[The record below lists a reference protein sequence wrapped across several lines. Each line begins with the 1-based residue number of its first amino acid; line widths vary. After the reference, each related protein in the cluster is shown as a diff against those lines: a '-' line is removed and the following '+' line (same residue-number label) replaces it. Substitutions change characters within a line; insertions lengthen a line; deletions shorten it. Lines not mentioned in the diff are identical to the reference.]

1 MKHYRSRA
9 LAAAVVALT
18 VGGAFSLTGCS
29 AASPVPASS
38 ESASVDREAEAFNNG
53 TRICILNDAGAV
65 EVDAWQNELAVAP
78 FSGPGGAIAV
88 GEQRCFTGKKAFL
101 ARNTNSAIVDMRVDV
116 FIGATPDIIT
126 FTGHTGSEGGLAYTL
141 TPSDGTGV
149 FRWIPRDKAER
160 TLAGHTF
167 SYQTGPGVFG
177 TMDILIT
184 ITS

>member
-38 ESASVDREAEAFNNG
+38 ESGSVDREAEAANNG
-53 TRICILNDAGAV
+53 TRVCILNDAGAV

-78 FSGPGGAIAV
+78 FSGAGGAIAV
-88 GEQRCFTGKKAFL
+88 GEQRCFTGKEAFL
-101 ARNTNSAIVDMRVDV
+101 AWNTHPRVVDMRVDV

-126 FTGHTGSEGGLAYTL
+126 FTGDTGYFSGLSYTL
-141 TPSDGTGV
+141 TPNDGVGMTAAI
-149 FRWIPRDKAER
+149 FRAKRER

-167 SYQTGPGVFG
+167 TYELGPGVFG
-177 TMDILIT
+177 TLDILIT